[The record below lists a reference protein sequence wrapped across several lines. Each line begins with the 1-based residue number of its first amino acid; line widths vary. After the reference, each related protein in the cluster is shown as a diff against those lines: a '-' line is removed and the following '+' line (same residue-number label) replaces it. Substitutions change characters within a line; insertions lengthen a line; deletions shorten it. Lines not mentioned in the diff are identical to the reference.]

1 MEIIK
6 PSPQTEVVVAY
17 QRWSFTRD
25 STYRALTRKI
35 WVFWVDG
42 PLQKVVAHEGL
53 TVSVNLHT
61 LTGKW

>member
-1 MEIIK
+1 M
-6 PSPQTEVVVAY
+6 AY
-17 QRWSFTRD
+17 QRWPFTRD

-42 PLQKVVAHEGL
+42 RLQKMVTHEGL